1 MNNYLIYYGSDTFP
15 FFFFWVM
22 FLEVMMT
29 QFLKRTICKID
40 NWSNKYM
47 ENTESQKK
55 RKRKGF
61 QHQTSG
67 TRMLIISF
75 NFFNFAK
82 KTITKEIIMGASVFI
97 SANGYICARM
107 HVRVRAYVR
116 AERRIRRKCAFF
128 FFATCCKFVH
138 TSLKKTPT

>member
-1 MNNYLIYYGSDTFP
+1 MNNYLIYYGSDLIRFL
-15 FFFFWVM
+15 FFLGM

-29 QFLKRTICKID
+29 QFSKRTICKID

-107 HVRVRAYVR
+107 HVRVRVR
-116 AERRIRRKCAFF
+116 ARGKKNQTESRVFF
-128 FFATCCKFVH
+128 CDVLQIFTH
-138 TSLKKTPT
+138 